1 MASNGMAYH
10 EADDEVIY
18 VSVMCCPRSDLPMKE
33 WQVEIEMD
41 KTVADLKAV
50 IFDEYLVEPELQK
63 LCTTN
68 NVTDPGVTDKTR
80 IANLE
85 NHSNHSD
92 VKKVFLLPAKG
103 KEDLLL
109 DMVLEWAER
118 AECLDEYEAK
128 GCVYK
133 PAKARDQEDELA
145 MGQRPSIIGAAL
157 SVGDRMGRRMS
168 SMKNRRPPQRMGKI
182 QVSEGG
188 DKMTMDEPIEPF
200 VDRMPFNLFFGIVCI
215 LNVLVVGLEADYTCW
230 GLDNC
235 KPADRMMWYMMDCVF
250 AVLFVVELSCRI
262 VMTGVLTYFMGDP
275 LTNTCGFHMTNTID
289 FFIVVARFFDTIA
302 FEQAG
307 LDTKIKIISCIRIM
321 QFARVAKLMR
331 LVRSVRELWLI
342 VAGLADL
349 CKTVLWVMIL
359 LAIIFWIIGIVMT
372 IIIGHSDDFFDYHKS
387 YWGQHAYFD
396 TVPKAV
402 FSMFQIMTL
411 SQWSSVMIRPVFD
424 QYPAIIVVIVPFMCV
439 TTVGLLNIIVGVVVE
454 TTLLSASDNAERE
467 NKEMQ
472 KTHAKVMESL
482 KMVFEEAD
490 TDGGGTLD
498 RHELHKSLKKPHVR
512 DRLKLL
518 DIPFRD
524 MDALFDVLDAEG
536 LDEIKTDHFFRGCS
550 RLRGP
555 AAACDLHRMSVDFS
569 RYIGWTTDLVAT
581 TKTTNDRLRSLLHD
595 MESVDRDII
604 KGESDEFDPV
614 LGTRRDRSYKKEKGI
629 YGNNMGGKD
638 NEGRAA
644 TKASKASSQGSRK
657 SQRKNSLM
665 AKTLCLEGALSSL
678 DLHTGDD

>member
-1 MASNGMAYH
+1 MASNGMHYH
-10 EADDEVIY
+10 ETDDEVIY
-18 VSVMCCPRSDLPMKE
+18 VSVMCCPRSDLPVKE

-41 KTVADLKAV
+41 KTVADLKSV
-50 IFDEYLVEPELQK
+50 IFDEYFVDPELQK
-63 LCTTN
+63 LCSTN
-68 NVTDPGVTDKTR
+68 NATDPGVTDKTR

-85 NHSNHSD
+85 NHSKHSD

-103 KEDLLL
+103 KEQLLL

-128 GCVYK
+128 GCVFNK
-133 PAKARDQEDELA
+133 AKARGEEDELQ
-145 MGQRPSIIGAAL
+145 MGQRPSILGAAQ
-157 SVGDRMGRRMS
+157 SVGGRVTRRMS
-168 SMKNRRPPQRMGKI
+168 AFKNRRPPQRMGKI

-188 DKMTMDEPIEPF
+188 EMTMDEPGDPF

-235 KPADRMMWYMMDCVF
+235 KPADRMMWYAMDCVF
-250 AVLFVVELSCRI
+250 AVLFVIELSCRLG
-262 VMTGVLTYFMGDP
+262 MTGVLTYFMGDP
-275 LTNTCGFHMTNTID
+275 LTNSCGFHMTNTID
-289 FFIVVARFFDTIA
+289 FVIVVARFFDTIA

-411 SQWSSVMIRPVFD
+411 SQWSSVMIRPVFE
-424 QYPAIIVVIVPFMCV
+424 QYPAIIVVIVPFMCI

-454 TTLLSASDNAERE
+454 TTLQSATNNSERE
-467 NKEMQ
+467 AKEMQ

-498 RHELHKSLKKPHVR
+498 RNELHRSLKKPHVR

-569 RYIGWTTDLVAT
+569 RYIGWTDSLVT
-581 TKTTNDRLRSLLHD
+581 STKTTNDTLRSLLHD

-604 KGESDEFDPV
+604 KGESDECDPV
-614 LGTRRDRSYKKEKGI
+614 LGARRDRSYKKEKGI
-629 YGNNMGGKD
+629 YGNNNNAGAKD
-638 NEGRAA
+638 NEVRGA
-644 TKASKASSQGSRK
+644 TKMSSTSSQKSRK
-657 SQRKNSLM
+657 STRKNSLM
-665 AKTLCLEGALSSL
+665 AKTLCLENALAEM
-678 DLHTGDD
+678 DLHT